1 MFMRKLLF
9 VFGFCLLAS
18 ASCQAITVAE
28 ECQKRSMTAYD
39 MGTSDSEKQRLG
51 AEAASACFKEMED
64 SLKKNGSNSSSSDSK
79 GPLPIILLLAVAGFI
94 GYKFLSKDEKPMSP
108 SEVQSYLDQFRS
120 IYKPDPSDLSLVRRF
135 KANDLASI
143 EKLYAEALA
152 GTTKIPESVAKG
164 GIVKAHE
171 YIADMR
177 AKERDAI
184 DATQSALDST
194 IKARDS
200 TKLLY
205 SEDFLDGSEEPGFVD
220 SMKAL
225 VAQHEQ
231 NIEELRSK
239 LSELRS

>member
-1 MFMRKLLF
+1 MYLRNLLF
-9 VFGFCLLAS
+9 VVGFCFFTS
-18 ASCQAITVAE
+18 ASCQAITIAE

-64 SLKKNGSNSSSSDSK
+64 SLKKNGSNSSSSDSM
-79 GPLPIILLLAVAGFI
+79 GPLPIILLLVAACFI
-94 GYKFLSKDEKPMSP
+94 GYKFLSKGEKPMSS

-120 IYKPDPSDLSLVRRF
+120 IYKPDPSDLSLVRKF
-135 KANDLASI
+135 KVNDLASI
-143 EKLYAEALA
+143 EGLYAEALA

-171 YIADMR
+171 YIADIR
-177 AKERDAI
+177 SKEKAAI

-194 IKARDS
+194 IKARDA

-205 SEDFLDGSEEPGFVD
+205 SDDFLDGSEEPGFVD

-231 NIEELRSK
+231 KIEEMRSKLAELRS
-239 LSELRS
+239 